1 MSDTAYYGT
10 GRRKRSIARVFLSPG
25 KGEIKV
31 NGESFR
37 DYLCR
42 DTLATIVMQP
52 LVAVEG
58 EKAYDINV
66 NVSGG
71 GLTGQAGAI
80 RLGISRALLDVNG
93 EPFRNYLCRDT
104 LATIV
109 MQPLVAIEGEKA
121 YDIKVNVD
129 GGGLT
134 GQAGAI
140 RLGISRALLGVN
152 SDYRSVLKEKGFLT
166 RDARKVERK
175 KPGQP
180 GARKNFQFSKR

>member
-1 MSDTAYYGT
+1 MSDVNYYGT
-10 GRRKRSIARVFLSPG
+10 GRRKSSVARVFMEPG
-25 KGEIKV
+25 KGKITI
-31 NGESFR
+31 NGQPFR

-42 DTLATIVMQP
+42 ATLATVVMQP
-52 LVAVEG
+52 LMAVDG
-58 EKAYDINV
+58 EK
-66 NVSGG
+66 S
-71 GLTGQAGAI
+71 
-80 RLGISRALLDVNG
+80 
-93 EPFRNYLCRDT
+93 
-104 LATIV
+104 
-109 MQPLVAIEGEKA
+109 
-121 YDIKVNVD
+121 YDIKINAH

-152 SDYRSVLKEKGFLT
+152 QDYASVLKQRGFLT